1 LAVAFAI
8 FSAAVLL
15 AAPEAAFAQAGC
27 QPTIMQPCADVPAR
41 TNNQATTQRKSTQAG
56 DDKEPKDRS
65 PRIKLDSD
73 TEVKFGTGGIGLGRK
88 F

>member
-1 LAVAFAI
+1 LAGAFAI
-8 FSAAVLL
+8 FSAAALL
-15 AAPEAAFAQAGC
+15 AVPETAFAQVGC
-27 QPTIMQPCADVPAR
+27 QPTIMQPCTDAPAR
-41 TNNQATTQRKSTQAG
+41 TNNQAGTQRKSSQTD